1 MDRGIYKYKCS
12 DCGHEFIG
20 IYMELNCT
28 AASVPVRC
36 PKCGSLKL
44 SITYAELQDYVADHF
59 HKTVNV
65 GYVDGDTMSVSVP
78 IKVLGFTK
86 NVSINI
92 IVKGIEGTDL
102 FLSYDGKM
110 GIDLLVSPAISYAK
124 KLVPEKAGFVEQM
137 PGNIV
142 KLRLGDIDKLQKVF
156 EKVALKGIRF
166 TPESIEADIALL

>member
-1 MDRGIYKYKCS
+1 M
-12 DCGHEFIG
+12 
-20 IYMELNCT
+20 
-28 AASVPVRC
+28 
-36 PKCGSLKL
+36 KL
-44 SITYAELQDYVADHF
+44 SITYAELQDYVAGHF

-65 GYVDGDTMSVSVP
+65 GYVDGATVSVSVP

-86 NVSINI
+86 SISINL

-110 GIDLLVSPAISYAK
+110 GIDMLVSPAISYAK

-137 PGNIV
+137 HGNIV

-156 EKVALKGIRF
+156 EKVKLNNILF
-166 TPESIEADIALL
+166 EQEDIVVEATIL

>member
-1 MDRGIYKYKCS
+1 M
-12 DCGHEFIG
+12 
-20 IYMELNCT
+20 
-28 AASVPVRC
+28 
-36 PKCGSLKL
+36 KL

-59 HKTVNV
+59 HKAVNV
-65 GYVDGDTMSVSVP
+65 GYVDGDTVSVSVP

-102 FLSYDGKM
+102 FLSYDGM
-110 GIDLLVSPAISYAK
+110 LVSPAISYAK